1 MADPFEVRMRFT
13 NQLRQLS
20 ASVTSSQKAAQYA
33 LRHKDLAEDLHS
45 CILEQLERSNLNM
58 RANIMY
64 FIEHFLD
71 MAHKDGQEDY
81 IRMMQ
86 RDIIRVVDAVA
97 PDDGSGA
104 ANVKVVR
111 KVLQALHAKS
121 FLDATILTDIF
132 EVLRERG
139 ESYVSSQGDLVLSPS
154 ANNSSLSG
162 YDANMPPSQTAIH
175 APPPPTAT
183 TAGPSTHGSAKA
195 TATANNNNNTTAGTS
210 SSSHHSNLNKRGGG
224 INTAAPR
231 LDKKQ
236 VEQRIEEDRE
246 RHKRLRENI
255 WAVPSREEMERLLD
269 ETSELGE
276 DDMRGMWEEQEEWE
290 RSLQAGIT
298 GGGCGHNTTAANGN
312 GNGTWKD
319 KDTRNGGGGENGDSR
334 NGSGIGEK
342 NGEKNGDSSR
352 GKQGGKPVSISAE
365 IAEMTRRKELLLQQ
379 QQQQQEREQQ
389 DNDKDKE
396 DQDVDMTSA

>member
-121 FLDATILTDIF
+121 FLDSTILTDIF

-154 ANNSSLSG
+154 VSNLSAG
-162 YDANMPPSQTAIH
+162 YDTNMPPSQTAIH
-175 APPPPTAT
+175 APPPPTN
-183 TAGPSTHGSAKA
+183 A
-195 TATANNNNNTTAGTS
+195 TATANNTS
-210 SSSHHSNLNKRGGG
+210 SSHSNNQHSNLKKRGGG

-255 WAVPSREEMERLLD
+255 WAVPSGEEMERLLE

-276 DDMRGMWEEQEEWE
+276 DDMRAVWEEQEEWE
-290 RSLQAGIT
+290 RSLQAGIG
-298 GGGCGHNTTAANGN
+298 GGGCGHDTTAGANGA
-312 GNGTWKD
+312 G
-319 KDTRNGGGGENGDSR
+319 KDTKNGDKHGEDSR
-334 NGSGIGEK
+334 NGER
-342 NGEKNGDSSR
+342 NGEKNGNSS
-352 GKQGGKPVSISAE
+352 KENQKSMSISGE
-365 IAEMTRRKELLLQQ
+365 IAKMTRRKQLQQ
-379 QQQQQEREQQ
+379 QQEKPERV
-389 DNDKDKE
+389 K
-396 DQDVDMTSA
+396 DQDIDVEMTSA